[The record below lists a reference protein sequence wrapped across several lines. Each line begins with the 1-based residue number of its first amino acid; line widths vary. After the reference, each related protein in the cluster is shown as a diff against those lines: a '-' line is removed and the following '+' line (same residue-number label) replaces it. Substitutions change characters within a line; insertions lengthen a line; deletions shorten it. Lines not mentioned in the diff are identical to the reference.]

1 MAARAIV
8 FDIEGTTTP
17 ISFVYDVL
25 FPYARQNMR
34 TFIDENI
41 GDATLQAIHQMLH
54 DELAD
59 ESGKATAEER
69 LPRDASPREQARALA
84 ERALELMNEDR
95 KSTGLKQLQGLI
107 WERGYAAGR
116 LEGVVFDDV
125 PNAFAELQ
133 AAGLPLYIYSS
144 GSVAAQRL
152 IFGHSNAGDLTAYLS
167 GYFDTTTGPKKEA
180 QSYREIAA
188 SIDVAAADILF
199 CTDNPDE
206 ARAAE
211 AAGWQTRLVCRPGN
225 PKVATEPFT
234 AIERFDESFI
244 ADALGR

>member
-1 MAARAIV
+1 MAARALV

-34 TFIDENI
+34 TFVHAHIEDDE
-41 GDATLQAIHQMLH
+41 LQAVLRALH
-54 DELAD
+54 EELTDELGAAVAD
-59 ESGKATAEER
+59 ER
-69 LPRDASPREQARALA
+69 LPLAASPEDQAQALTKRALD
-84 ERALELMNEDR
+84 LMDEDR

-107 WERGYAAGR
+107 WKRGYAAGS

-125 PNAFAELQ
+125 PEAFAELKT
-133 AAGLPLYIYSS
+133 AGLPLYIYSS
-144 GSVAAQRL
+144 GSIAAQRL
-152 IFGHSNAGDLTAYLS
+152 IFGHSNAGDLTPLLS

-180 QSYREIAA
+180 QSYRDIAA
-188 SIDVAAADILF
+188 AIEAAAADILF

-206 ARAAE
+206 ARAAR
-211 AAGWQTRLVCRPGN
+211 AAGWQVRLVCRPGN
-225 PKVATEPFT
+225 PEVAAGDFT
-234 AIERFDESFI
+234 VIERFDEAFI